1 MPSKICLSDGYLNKN
16 TECPLTNCFSTN
28 NYCEGGSKNIER
40 ISLSG
45 CMRLILFLCH
55 HRKKWNHLLT
65 SILFAELCLPISV
78 RRKDPIQIKRR
89 IQIVHAV
96 EMILYGAVLSVFLAG
111 NLEYIF
117 SLFFFHFCYICFVK
131 DIRGILL
138 LMCSVVV
145 FFYFFLVV
153 AYVEEVS
160 KLLPMFFVQMNE
172 KKSKNE
178 YLELPLVD
186 SMSFLNQEGH
196 EADHEEKED
205 TWVDKFRYIYA
216 NDILEY
222 IYFSLCSSAGF
233 SSTENLLYAAQATSQ
248 NFLSII
254 VLRNLICVLFHMS
267 CSGVASYNIAS
278 RVNHKSRNGCVANL
292 LSVLGCLFTSS
303 LFHALY
309 DYSIFFSSLS
319 IPTYQASFLTLLFV
333 YCFFCM
339 LLIFSVLVGR
349 SANAIRGGSL
359 SRISGID

>member
-1 MPSKICLSDGYLNKN
+1 MHYEEL
-16 TECPLTNCFSTN
+16 TN

-45 CMRLILFLCH
+45 CMRLMYCFFSITFLIIYSCATIGKNGIICLLLSFSPSCAYLYLFG
-55 HRKKWNHLLT
+55 R
-65 SILFAELCLPISV
+65 
-78 RRKDPIQIKRR
+78 QIKRR